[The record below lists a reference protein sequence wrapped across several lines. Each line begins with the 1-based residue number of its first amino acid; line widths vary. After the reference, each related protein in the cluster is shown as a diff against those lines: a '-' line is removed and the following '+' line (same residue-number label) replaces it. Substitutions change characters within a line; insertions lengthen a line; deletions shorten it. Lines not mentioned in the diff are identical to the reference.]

1 MRINIKYIVIVYICV
16 CRVVVETVL
25 NRIVSKK
32 PNAFLLSFHRYW
44 CCVLVDA
51 IILVFVNSFF
61 SLLVLSTLSYCLRP
75 TQTFFHYD
83 DHSPL
88 GFFSFYFLFLF
99 IFQSIIHSSMN
110 KLADVDFITV
120 TTSTLKWGEK
130 IQKHTHIQYK
140 WITWWKTLNSVKLI
154 VWLHIC
160 KRSDGLLLQHV
171 VHRFFFHACLFAAI
185 SFAVTCEN
193 IYV

>member
-1 MRINIKYIVIVYICV
+1 MLERLSRNPIKTISANNAASKSDNIEEEIEAKTTIKHAYKYIVIVYICV

-110 KLADVDFITV
+110 KLADVDFTTV
-120 TTSTLKWGEK
+120 TTSTLK
-130 IQKHTHIQYK
+130 
-140 WITWWKTLNSVKLI
+140 
-154 VWLHIC
+154 
-160 KRSDGLLLQHV
+160 
-171 VHRFFFHACLFAAI
+171 
-185 SFAVTCEN
+185 
-193 IYV
+193 